1 MKSTTSG
8 YKTIISSGNRRHYLI
23 KIDLT
28 LANNTVL
35 HLTNADIWEDT
46 FGIDTASS
54 GTSSFD
60 IGCAI
65 IGKCTFTINNIDGDF
80 DNYDF
85 FNATAVVWL
94 GLEGDTTG
102 SPATQQYYKM
112 GTFTVDEPSIANG
125 LISLTLL
132 DYMWKFDRPLP
143 NLTLPNSALTV
154 INALCSHC
162 GVVLGTQSFHG
173 SSFSVPAIEN
183 LDDMNCRELLQYIV
197 MIGCNFC
204 TMNADGQLIIKWY
217 NTSATSAT
225 TAVFDYNMSTSFGS
239 EDIEITGIKTTIDNT
254 DYTRGSSG
262 YVLEIE
268 NPLINS
274 NNVSTALNLM
284 WEILHANS
292 TNFTL
297 RTFNITTASDLCVEI
312 GDKCKIRDYKGN
324 YIYSWVTTNSF
335 KTASHLL
342 QCNAV
347 APNRTL
353 VTRYSKNVQIAVAE
367 ARKNTAEQLST
378 YDQVVQL
385 MNELAVNAM
394 GGFEDYEDAQTGGR
408 IWYWSNMPITK
419 SAQGVCSFQPGSVVF
434 KKTGTGLFVSTNGG
448 STWGNAYDAQTGELV
463 INMLYAIGIHADW
476 IRTGTLLVGGSHTNP
491 ANADIQVYDDNDD
504 LICTINKN
512 GITMHQ
518 GIISS
523 PDYAEEEYATYST
536 TGMKLDVLN
545 KIMRSPF
552 FAIDTSGAYFK
563 GTMLITGDIDLRRGS
578 FKFVPAEYGISDTF
592 LLELYVPS
600 SFSGSATYEIVR
612 TNGTVISI
620 VASGTLT
627 SAEPSAFKSLD
638 PLISDP
644 TEYYQITTSDLAVHS
659 RITDAT
665 LAYVG
670 TDGFKGDLVGSVDG
684 KVTSNYGCIKGFYY
698 GVDTDGRPLDRLF
711 KRYSGNNDEFY
722 IDHANI
728 GRVQSN
734 NTASVSWDNGVVIL
748 NGSGN
753 SEGVA
758 TRITSGGSD
767 DILFYNN
774 ASHGFTIK
782 RSYPDSQHSGY
793 YLEDEVL
800 WDDGDVMKYSSVQT
814 STSDTPPQSLADG
827 HLFLVYE

>member
-35 HLTNADIWEDT
+35 HLTNADIWEDS

-94 GLEGDTTG
+94 GLEGDITG

-183 LDDMNCRELLQYIV
+183 MDDMNCRELLQYIV

-239 EDIEITGIKTTIDNT
+239 EDIEITGIKTTINNT

-268 NPLINS
+268 NPLINE

-297 RTFNITTASDLCVEI
+297 RTFNMTTASDLCVEI

-347 APNRTL
+347 SPNRTL
-353 VTRYSKNVQIAVAE
+353 VTRYSKNVQTAVAE

-385 MNELAVNAM
+385 MNELAINAM
-394 GGFEDYEDAQTGGR
+394 GGYEDYEDVQTGGR

-419 SAQGVCSFQPGSVVF
+419 SGGTCSFESGSVVF

-463 INMLYAIGIHADW
+463 INMLYAIGLHADW

-491 ANADIQVYDDNDD
+491 ANADIQVYDQNDN

-523 PDYAEEEYATYST
+523 PDYAEVSGATYST

-545 KIMRSPF
+545 KVLRSPY
-552 FAIDTSGAYFK
+552 FAIDTNGAYFR
-563 GTMLITGDIDLRRGS
+563 GTIQITGDIEINRGQFRPTDYYLATDFRLQFQAREGYTGTS
-578 FKFVPAEYGISDTF
+578 TAEIILHTFTMVSGEWVEDTTTIDTITMTDDEP
-592 LLELYVPS
+592 ELSVTLDHTVGQNGKDY
-600 SFSGSATYEIVR
+600 YEIDVSSSSSI
-612 TNGTVISI
+612 TVM
-620 VASGTLT
+620 VKNAN
-627 SAEPSAFKSLD
+627 
-638 PLISDP
+638 
-644 TEYYQITTSDLAVHS
+644 
-659 RITDAT
+659 

-670 TDGFKGDLVGSVDG
+670 REGFRGLLKGIFEGYLKTEVGEIAGFRYGQGTGGTYAGENGGFVDDSGYNFSMRDGF
-684 KVTSNYGCIKGFYY
+684 
-698 GVDTDGRPLDRLF
+698 GRPNGALL
-711 KRYSGNNDEFY
+711 KMY
-722 IDHANI
+722 
-728 GRVQSN
+728 
-734 NTASVSWDNGVVIL
+734 DNVF
-748 NGSGN
+748 NFGN
-753 SEGVA
+753 SDGHFRFFQA
-758 TRITSGGSD
+758 DSTGGGSD
-767 DILFYNN
+767 SNSIGIQTGSNEI
-774 ASHGFTIK
+774 SIIK
-782 RSYPDSQHSGY
+782 FDSNYAVTGR
-793 YLEDEVL
+793 VL
-800 WDDGDVMKYSSVQT
+800 WDSDIQ
-814 STSDTPPQSLADG
+814 TSDTDSPPQSLADG